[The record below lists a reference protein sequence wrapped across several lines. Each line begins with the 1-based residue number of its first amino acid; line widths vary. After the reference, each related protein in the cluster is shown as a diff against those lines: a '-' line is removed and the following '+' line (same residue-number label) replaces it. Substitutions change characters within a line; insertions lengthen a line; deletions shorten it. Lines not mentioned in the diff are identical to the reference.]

1 MTVSNQTA
9 RTSATG
15 TNTAGQEVAYSFPAN
30 DDSDLIVMTRITAT
44 GVEATLTITTDY
56 TATVSDTGGTV
67 TLVSALAVTSTCHII
82 RDTPNTQALDLVA
95 GGSFDAENVEEA
107 LDKVTRLA
115 TDNADRISRCIRMPE
130 TDTALDMVLDN
141 SVDRASNFV
150 AMDSSGNVT
159 VVSSVAPAT
168 ATISAFGETLIDDAN
183 ATAARATLGSVIGTD
198 VQAWDDDLDDIAAL
212 TPTNGN
218 VMVGDG
224 TDWVVESGATART
237 SLGAAADADEVKK
250 DASVAYTSTGVGF
263 RDQDDM
269 LSNDATAPPSQ
280 QSVRAFL
287 YSVVG
292 YDGMEASIAGP
303 GLEAGMKIVLKGNER
318 IMDGQPLKSVKEK

>member
-15 TNTAGQEVAYSFPAN
+15 TAAAGQEIAYSFPAN
-30 DDSDLIVMTRITAT
+30 ASSDLVVMTRVTAT
-44 GVEATLTITTDY
+44 GVEATLTLTTDY

-67 TLVSALAVTSTCHII
+67 TLVAALAATSTCHII

-115 TDNADRISRCIRMPE
+115 TDNADKISRCIQMPE
-130 TDTALDMVLDN
+130 TDAALDMELDN
-141 SVDRASNFV
+141 SVDRASNFL
-150 AMDSSGNVT
+150 AFAADGTLT
-159 VVSSVAPAT
+159 VVSEVAPST
-168 ATISAFGETLIDDAN
+168 ATISAYGATLVDDAN
-183 ATAARATLGSVIGTD
+183 ATAARATLEAAIGTD
-198 VQAWDDDLDDIAAL
+198 VQAWDTQLDDIAAL
-212 TPTNGN
+212 AVTDGN
-218 VMVGDG
+218 VIVGDG
-224 TDWVVESGATART
+224 TNWVVESGATART
-237 SLGAAADADEVKK
+237 SLGAAADADVVKK

-280 QSVRAFL
+280 QSVVAFV
-287 YSVVG
+287 YSIVS
-292 YDGMEASIAGP
+292 YDGD
-303 GLEAGMKIVLKGNER
+303 VLTY
-318 IMDGQPLKSVKEK
+318 DGDVVTYT